1 MKLTKVHLFVM
12 LLLALVFCSF
22 LGGACGGGGGLEGF
36 NMPSDTSPYRGK
48 GQYSDQFSSYGDMYS
63 DNKQFAKQQDAINNR
78 KDKPAAPDY
87 NPDYTPSNPG
97 DDDADSKFAPF
108 SAAGSSAA
116 GSSAAGSS
124 AAGSSAAGSS
134 AAGSSAAGS
143 SAAGSSAAGIPSSQ
157 IIPGQEDLYILKSS
171 VVPPVCPACPAVR
184 CNTSG
189 NGSSGNG
196 KNSTPAK
203 CPPCPPCARCP
214 EPSFECKKVPNYN
227 LSNNNAL
234 PRPVLSSFS
243 QFGL

>member
-22 LGGACGGGGGLEGF
+22 LGGACGGGLEGF

-48 GQYSDQFSSYGDMYS
+48 GQYSDQFSSYGNMYS

-108 SAAGSSAA
+108 SANAGSS
-116 GSSAAGSS
+116 G
-124 AAGSSAAGSS
+124 
-134 AAGSSAAGS
+134 
-143 SAAGSSAAGIPSSQ
+143 AGIPASQ
-157 IIPGQEDLYILKSS
+157 ILPGQEDMYILKSS

-184 CNTSG
+184 CNS
-189 NGSSGNG
+189 NSNG
-196 KNSTPAK
+196 KHGDGANNSTPAK

-214 EPSFECKKVPNYN
+214 EPSFECKKVPNYS

>member
-63 DNKQFAKQQDAINNR
+63 ANKQFAKQQDAINNR

-108 SAAGSSAA
+108 SAAGSSVA
-116 GSSAAGSS
+116 GSSV
-124 AAGSSAAGSS
+124 
-134 AAGSSAAGS
+134 
-143 SAAGSSAAGIPSSQ
+143 AGSSAAGIPSSQ

-184 CNTSG
+184 CNTNTNGSSG

>member
-12 LLLALVFCSF
+12 LLLALVLCSF
-22 LGGACGGGGGLEGF
+22 LGGACGDSLEGF

-48 GQYSDQFSSYGDMYS
+48 GQYSDQFSNYGDMYS
-63 DNKQFAKQQDAINNR
+63 ANKQQD
-78 KDKPAAPDY
+78 DTD
-87 NPDYTPSNPG
+87 
-97 DDDADSKFAPF
+97 DSKFASF
-108 SAAGSSAA
+108 
-116 GSSAAGSS
+116 
-124 AAGSSAAGSS
+124 
-134 AAGSSAAGS
+134 AGSSAAGS
-143 SAAGSSAAGIPSSQ
+143 SAAGSSAAGIPANQ
-157 IIPGQEDLYILKSS
+157 IITGQEDLYILKST

-184 CNTSG
+184 CNNNS
-189 NGSSGNG
+189 NG

-214 EPSFECKKVPNYN
+214 EPSFECKKVPNYS

>member
-1 MKLTKVHLFVM
+1 MKLTKVHLFVV

-22 LGGACGGGGGLEGF
+22 LGGACGGGLEGF

-48 GQYSDQFSSYGDMYS
+48 GQYSDQFSSYGNMYS

-108 SAAGSSAA
+108 SANGSGSSVAGSSGAGSSVAGSSVAGSSAA
-116 GSSAAGSS
+116 GSSV
-124 AAGSSAAGSS
+124 
-134 AAGSSAAGS
+134 
-143 SAAGSSAAGIPSSQ
+143 AGSSAAGIPASQ
-157 IIPGQEDLYILKSS
+157 ILPGQEDMYILKSS

-184 CNTSG
+184 CNG
-189 NGSSGNG
+189 NSNS

-214 EPSFECKKVPNYN
+214 EPSFECKKVPNYS